1 MRRWLSAMIVAFVAM
16 GQASAQELK
25 MSDVFRQMPD
35 SLLPYLSQNNRLD
48 FIDFIESGMKAK
60 VTNQL
65 DGTSEMTALADDS
78 LSIRMSESLRIDLL
92 LLNLSEP
99 VDSVSQAV
107 VMIESFLTD
116 SIYGES
122 RVSYYTPEW
131 QLMTKMPPLSESQIA
146 RIRKHKVQN
155 IVKKDDEII
164 NER

>member
-92 LLNLSEP
+92 LLTLSEP

-131 QLMTKMPPLSESQIA
+131 QLMTQMPPLSESQIA
-146 RIRKHKVQN
+146 RIRKHEVQN
-155 IVKKDDEII
+155 IVKKDDEIS